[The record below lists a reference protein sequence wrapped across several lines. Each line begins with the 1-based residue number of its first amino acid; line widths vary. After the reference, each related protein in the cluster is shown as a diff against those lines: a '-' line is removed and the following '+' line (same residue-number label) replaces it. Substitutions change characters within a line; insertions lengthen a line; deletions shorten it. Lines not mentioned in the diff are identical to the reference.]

1 MARLIERGLV
11 QAAISQ
17 QPFEQ
22 GYRAMRVIIE
32 RLLFHSKPSDDQIFT
47 QNEIKIKNMEEILQ
61 KIYRVVSKTPKVAY
75 EGSQTD
81 SPLAFRFY
89 NPDEIIAGRTM
100 REQLRFAMS
109 YWHTMCAGGVEHV
122 RRRHRG

>member
-1 MARLIERGLV
+1 MKEYTEWFLE
-11 QAAISQ
+11 
-17 QPFEQ
+17 
-22 GYRAMRVIIE
+22 
-32 RLLFHSKPSDDQIFT
+32 
-47 QNEIKIKNMEEILQ
+47 
-61 KIYRVVSKTPKVAY
+61 TPKVAY

-109 YWHTMCAGGVEHV
+109 DLAHHV
-122 RRRHRG
+122 RRGG